1 MSGYKFIRKDRNK
14 FGGRI
19 AFYTNDQLSS
29 WTIKIENPSDIEIL
43 TTEITK
49 RKNKIGAAGIYKPT
63 KLSVVDFDTRLETIM
78 RDINMTTKSESVL
91 GYFCTV
97 SFKYRSSF

>member
-19 AFYTNDQLSS
+19 AFYIHEQLPS

-43 TTEITK
+43 TIEITK
-49 RKNKIGAAGIYKPT
+49 HKNWCC
-63 KLSVVDFDTRLETIM
+63 
-78 RDINMTTKSESVL
+78 RDIQTTK
-91 GYFCTV
+91 T
-97 SFKYRSSF
+97 